1 MIVNYLLS
9 KFACLHTSKPMN
21 KKIFIVEDDNDLSE
35 AIQLFLKA
43 EGYYTT
49 AYADKNSI
57 KGVILHMPDLVLV
70 DNRLKDGLGSEL
82 CKAIKQHPLTMNV
95 PVIMISG
102 CDGLADI
109 ADGCGADA
117 YLSKPFDMIELIEL
131 IDRQL
136 KNLV

>member
-1 MIVNYLLS
+1 
-9 KFACLHTSKPMN
+9 MN
-21 KKIFIVEDDNDLSE
+21 KKIFIVEDDDDLSE

-57 KGVILHMPDLVLV
+57 KGVILNMPDLVLV

-95 PVIMISG
+95 PVIMMSG
-102 CDGLADI
+102 CDDLAVI
-109 ADGCGADA
+109 ANGCGADA
-117 YLSKPFDMIELIEL
+117 YLSKPFDMVGLIEL
-131 IDRQL
+131 IDRHL
-136 KNLV
+136 KHLV